1 MITRRATLLASAALP
16 LAASTFTRPAAAQQP
31 STLRIAMT
39 VADIPATDGAPDQG
53 TEGIRFMGYTMYDP
67 LVMWDLSSAT
77 EPAKLVPGLDAEQVI
92 VDFSKAQHARVFAV
106 LKVSKRCA
114 GKKSR
119 F

>member
-53 TEGIRFMGYTMYDP
+53 TGCVVQGVGNGHVAILR
-67 LVMWDLSSAT
+67 ARR
-77 EPAKLVPGLDAEQVI
+77 PAA
-92 VDFSKAQHARVFAV
+92 A
-106 LKVSKRCA
+106 
-114 GKKSR
+114 
-119 F
+119 